1 MMSNG
6 IEKCLVINTSHVTEE
21 DFNFLMECRN
31 DQALVWPEKRPL
43 HGYGLWLYVSAEI
56 EYIGHDSMGRQAIK
70 DIMLYAHKHNCN
82 YVRLSNEGDIID
94 ELKQYDWE

>member
-21 DFNFLMECRN
+21 DFNFLIECRN
-31 DQALVWPEKRPL
+31 DQALVWTAKSPFQ
-43 HGYGLWLYVSAEI
+43 GYGLWLYVSDEI
-56 EYIGHDSMGRQAIK
+56 EYIEDDSMGRQAIK
-70 DIMLYAHKHNCN
+70 DVMLYAHWIRCN
-82 YVRLSNEGDIID
+82 YVRLSNQGDIID